1 MRSLVLLAAVMLA
14 TAATPT
20 AVLGTSAGGGTEFRP
35 GGTSHAVRT
44 AASPPACSD
53 NAYNFIGPGVS
64 WNTTLNWRFRM
75 SSTPSN
81 LNGADVAAVIRKA
94 FRNVV
99 NSTNTCGLADQV
111 GASHDYRGTTTNR
124 PSISSAGNCG
134 AADGRNVVGFGPLD
148 SYYAGFTCIWWN
160 GSGHIFEMDMKLDSD
175 TAWALDFQSCS
186 NELMMEALVTH
197 EVGHA
202 YGLDHVSE
210 SQHGRLTM
218 SRYIDGNCEN
228 QESKLGLGDVRGLRA
243 LY

>member
-1 MRSLVLLAAVMLA
+1 MRTLILLAALTLVA
-14 TAATPT
+14 AATPT
-20 AVLGTSAGGGTEFRP
+20 AVLGASAGGGTEFRP
-35 GGTSHAVRT
+35 GASAYNVRT

-53 NAYNFIGPGVS
+53 NAYNFLGPSVS
-64 WNTTLNWRFRM
+64 WNRTLGWRFRM
-75 SSTPSN
+75 ESVPSS
-81 LNGADVAAVIRKA
+81 LNGGDVLAVIRKS
-94 FRNVV
+94 FRNIV

-111 GASHDYRGTTTNR
+111 SATHDYLGTTTRR
-124 PSISSAGNCG
+124 PAIDSAGNCG
-134 AADGRNVVGFGPLD
+134 SSDGRNVVGFGPLD
-148 SYYAGFTCIWWN
+148 SYYAGFTCIWWDGN
-160 GSGHIFEMDMKLDSD
+160 GHIIEMDMKLDTN

-186 NELMMEALVTH
+186 NVLMMEALVTH

-210 SQHGRLTM
+210 TQHGRLTM